1 MKRLWLV
8 ALLGCTHSSA
18 VKLDAQE
25 DIHLAQQAKLQE
37 HDTETLTKGPV
48 DKISDRTVQDLA
60 VIAQAPDGSITVA
73 RVTAAHPLKLAAG
86 SKITG
91 TIPLQHLEQKTA
103 EHQAAAVDTKTNDS
117 CEDVG
122 LDLTK
127 KEIVHK
133 EDDESTSWW
142 PPLWLWLAG
151 AAAIGA
157 LGFVAWKLKPP
168 WLTAAIAV
176 CKRL

>member
-1 MKRLWLV
+1 M
-8 ALLGCTHSSA
+8 ALLGCTRSSE
-18 VKLDAQE
+18 VKIDAQE
-25 DIHLAQQAKLQE
+25 DLHVAEQTKLQE

-48 DKISDRTVQDLA
+48 DKSSDRTVQDLA

-91 TIPLQHLEQKTA
+91 TIPLQQLEQKTA
-103 EHQAAAVDTKTNDS
+103 EHQAAAVNTKTIDS

-127 KEIVHK
+127 KEIVH
-133 EDDESTSWW
+133 EDDKKSTSWW

-151 AAAIGA
+151 AAAIAG
-157 LGFVAWKLKPP
+157 LGFVAWKMKPP
-168 WLTAAIAV
+168 WLTAVIAV